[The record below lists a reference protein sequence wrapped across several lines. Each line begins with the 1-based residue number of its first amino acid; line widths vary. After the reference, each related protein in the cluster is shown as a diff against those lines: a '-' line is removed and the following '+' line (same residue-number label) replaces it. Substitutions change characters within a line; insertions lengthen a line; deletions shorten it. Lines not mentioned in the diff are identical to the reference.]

1 MEAEASPES
10 SMEPQV
16 RLRGPVLTGRTESGW
31 ELAAGSLGGAAVVL
45 LAERALDWVIE
56 KKKAGDK
63 DSGKDKEP

>member
-1 MEAEASPES
+1 MCWATS
-10 SMEPQV
+10 
-16 RLRGPVLTGRTESGW
+16 RTESGW

-56 KKKAGDK
+56 NKKAGDK